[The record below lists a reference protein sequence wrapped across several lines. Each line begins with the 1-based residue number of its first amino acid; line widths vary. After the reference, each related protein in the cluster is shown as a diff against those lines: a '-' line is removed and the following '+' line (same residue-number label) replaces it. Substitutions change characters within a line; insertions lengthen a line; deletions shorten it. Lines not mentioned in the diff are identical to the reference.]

1 MEDMVDFRTVESF
14 DFNAEAI
21 LRSLPFVRSKTVRT
35 SPSSMRIIV
44 DHANTAIPE
53 LMGWTQQQKIQVK
66 SVEEYIPSF
75 DDVFVELIR
84 PEVNLD

>member
-1 MEDMVDFRTVESF
+1 
-14 DFNAEAI
+14 
-21 LRSLPFVRSKTVRT
+21 
-35 SPSSMRIIV
+35 MRLIV

-75 DDVFVELIR
+75 EDVFVELVH
-84 PEVNLD
+84 PEANHD